1 MTFYLVKSGSD
12 EANHDYNWLTLLL
25 FLIAA
30 IACVT
35 MLFMLIYIIK
45 KNFNSDLNQ
54 ERKQLVICQSV
65 FVMSFLIRFSLI
77 CVVQQGHWIDF
88 TKDYPRMHLV

>member
-1 MTFYLVKSGSD
+1 MIFYLVKSGSD

-88 TKDYPRMHLV
+88 TKDYPRMRTV

>member
-1 MTFYLVKSGSD
+1 MVLYCAGSD
-12 EANHDYNWLTLLL
+12 TDTAAKGYNWLTLIL
-25 FLIAA
+25 FLIAG

-54 ERKQLVICQSV
+54 ERKQLVLCQSV
-65 FVMSFLIRFSLI
+65 FVASFLIRFSLI
-77 CVVQQGHWIDF
+77 CVVQADHWIDF